1 MRRERVGVEW
11 FEGYAYVPQIQ
22 DLRGQ
27 CFLNNYLCR
36 VSWDSR
42 PGGAARRHSQRELDR
57 RALPLRRKNPMVQ
70 NVSCLAFLYRP
81 VLTDGLTLGKRREN
95 GEQEEV
101 TIFSPSNPYC
111 SSEGDRKASIGKE
124 VTTCFF
130 LTLTATR
137 RPEICLAHFCRFC
150 GSLDVT
156 GQPCRQ
162 VSKRGTI

>member
-1 MRRERVGVEW
+1 
-11 FEGYAYVPQIQ
+11 
-22 DLRGQ
+22 
-27 CFLNNYLCR
+27 
-36 VSWDSR
+36 
-42 PGGAARRHSQRELDR
+42 
-57 RALPLRRKNPMVQ
+57 MVQ

-101 TIFSPSNPYC
+101 TFFPPPRLTLTAA
-111 SSEGDRKASIGKE
+111 RKASIGKE

-162 VSKRGTI
+162 VSKRGTIWLVWLWIQRTVFLMLSSHHFFVSLPTHLLPVVIVGLCELTMTTSAKLLAAFVLPRTSCLL